1 MKVLSMS
8 RIFSSPMLIGCLV
21 AIFAG
26 CSSSDQVASRL
37 PATQNKPGGD
47 KKYRVAVIPK
57 AATHE
62 FWKSVHA
69 GAANAAQELGN
80 VEILWKGPV
89 HDDNREEQG
98 NLVEDF
104 VTQKVDGIC
113 LAPIDSSSLL
123 NAVKGARLAGI
134 PVVIFDSG
142 LDDASQIVSYVATD
156 NYNGGRLAAREMGK
170 RLDGKGNAILLRY
183 SPGSESTENR
193 ERGFLETI
201 AKEFPEIKLLS
212 DDQYAGTSE
221 QTALDKSQQLLL
233 RFRDQVN
240 GVFAVNETSAVGML
254 RALEETGLAGKVV
267 YIGFDSS
274 DRLVQALEDNKIQ
287 GLVLQDPV
295 RMGYLSVKTMFSHLH
310 GEKVDAR
317 IATGEHIATL
327 ENMNDPEIHQ
337 LIYPEQFRD

>member
-1 MKVLSMS
+1 MSINRFLRAGVLCCYA
-8 RIFSSPMLIGCLV
+8 LILL
-21 AIFAG
+21 AG
-26 CSSSDQVASRL
+26 CSGSGDSGNRPAAS
-37 PATQNKPGGD
+37 PGKAGGE

-57 AATHE
+57 AATQE

-69 GAANAAQELGN
+69 GAAAAGKELGN
-80 VEILWKGPV
+80 VEVIWKGPV

-98 NLVEDF
+98 NVVEDF

-123 NAVKGARLAGI
+123 NAVRGARQANI

-142 LDDASQIVSYVATD
+142 LEDASLIVSYVATD
-156 NYNGGRLAAREMGK
+156 NYNGGVLAAREMGK
-170 RLDGKGNAILLRY
+170 RLSGKGNVILLRY

-193 ERGFLETI
+193 ERGFLETL
-201 AKEFPEIKLLS
+201 AKEFPQIKMLS
-212 DDQYAGTSE
+212 DDQYSGTSE
-221 QTALDKSQQLLL
+221 QAALDKSQQLLL

-254 RALEETGLAGKVV
+254 RALDETGLAGKVT

-274 DRLVQALEDNKIQ
+274 ERLVEAMKGGQIQ

-295 RMGYLSVKTMFSHLH
+295 RMGYLAVKTMVEHLE
-310 GEKVDAR
+310 GKPVESRVS
-317 IATGEHIATL
+317 TGEHVATR
-327 ENMNDPEIHQ
+327 ENMDESEIHK
-337 LIYPEQFRD
+337 LIVPEQFRD